1 MELSSSNIK
10 KFLKFSYISG
20 SNFSSLEKKKKKNLL
35 QENFLYFRKWKLQ
48 KNFLYFLHKTFFLYF
63 QKRKPREKKII
74 FQETENLKTFYISG
88 NGTFFYFWK
97 RVFRTLAYLELEAYS
112 KPWYI

>member
-10 KFLKFSYISG
+10 KFLKFPYISG
-20 SNFSSLEKKKKKNLL
+20 SSFSSLGRKKKRIYSKKTSYTSGNGSSKKIS
-35 QENFLYFRKWKLQ
+35 YI
-48 KNFLYFLHKTFFLYF
+48 FFT
-63 QKRKPREKKII
+63 KRFSYISRNGNPEKKII
-74 FQETENLKTFYISG
+74 FQETESLKTFYISG

>member
-20 SNFSSLEKKKKKNLL
+20 SNFSSLEKKKKKI
-35 QENFLYFRKWKLQ
+35 YSK
-48 KNFLYFLHKTFFLYF
+48 KTSYTSGNGSSKKISYIFFT
-63 QKRKPREKKII
+63 KRFSIFPETETPRKKII
-74 FQETENLKTFYISG
+74 FQETESLKTFYISG

>member
-20 SNFSSLEKKKKKNLL
+20 SNFSSLEKKKKESTPRKLLIL
-35 QENFLYFRKWKLQ
+35 QEMEAPKKFLIFSSQ
-48 KNFLYFLHKTFFLYF
+48 NVFLIFPETET
-63 QKRKPREKKII
+63 PRKKII
-74 FQETENLKTFYISG
+74 FQETESLKTFYISG